1 MVSKHRPVDA
11 SATAAGSSSMA
22 LKATPT
28 SWRSPDSTGDGY
40 LVTVPSNAESEAP
53 GTQSTK

>member
-11 SATAAGSSSMA
+11 SAAAAGSSSTA
-22 LKATPT
+22 LKATRA

-40 LVTVPSNAESEAP
+40 LVTVPSSADSEAP
-53 GTQSTK
+53 GTHSAK